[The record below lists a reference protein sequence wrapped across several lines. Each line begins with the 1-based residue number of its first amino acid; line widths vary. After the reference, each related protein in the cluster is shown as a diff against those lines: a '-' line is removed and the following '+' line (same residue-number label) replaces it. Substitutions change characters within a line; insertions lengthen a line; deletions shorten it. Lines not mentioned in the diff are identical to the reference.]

1 MKSILNFFK
10 NNLKTLILSVI
21 FAIIIW
27 FAVSIQLFPNVHDHI
42 DGIAVTAEPTSY
54 MQRENLQITDFKQD
68 VSIQI
73 LGKRYVI
80 GTLTA
85 EDFTASL
92 DLSGITSPGTHTV
105 DVNVNMVQPNSD
117 FQIISNNLTA
127 SVEVERIIS
136 KEIALEVNTNS
147 VNVADGL
154 QIQTDDIT
162 LSSSSVLISGEQS
175 LVNSVAKAVIEPLF
189 DGVLTETTKINGTLA
204 IYDADG
210 TKIQTNELEYQSD
223 NYTVTI
229 PVYRVKTL
237 PLNIS
242 MNYPPNFN
250 KFSIKYSIFPKEITI
265 AAPADDMSIENLEK
279 IDVGEI
285 DLRDIT
291 YRDLQNS
298 IRLPISLADGYKN
311 LSGIGTAQ
319 VTFEDIDSYGRL
331 EVSVS
336 TENFMILNGDPS
348 YDYSFVTSQIDV
360 SAVGPSHIINNLSS
374 DDILGTVNLLGT
386 PAELGVKNVTVSIRV
401 AGQNNTAWITGD
413 YRIDIMIKEKLPE
426 EEEENE

>member
-10 NNLKTLILSVI
+10 NNLKTLIMSVI

-27 FAVSIQLFPNVHDHI
+27 FAVSIQVFPNVHDHI
-42 DGIAVTAEPTSY
+42 DGITITAEPTSY
-54 MQRENLQITDFKQD
+54 MQRENLQITDFQQD
-68 VSIQI
+68 ITIQI

-92 DLSGITSPGTHTV
+92 DLSEITSPGTHTV

-117 FQIISNNLTA
+117 YQIISNNLTA

-136 KEIALEVNTNS
+136 KEIALDVNTNS
-147 VNVADGL
+147 INVADGL
-154 QIQTDDIT
+154 QIQTDDIS
-162 LSSSSVLISGEQS
+162 LSTSNVLISGEQS
-175 LVNSVAKAVIEPLF
+175 LVNSVARAVIEPLY
-189 DGVLTETTKINGTLA
+189 DGVLTETTKINGIVV

-210 TKIQTNELEYQSD
+210 TKIETNELEYQSD

-237 PLNIS
+237 PLNVS
-242 MNYPPNFN
+242 MIYPQNFN
-250 KFSIKYSIFPKEITI
+250 TYSIKYSIFPQEITI
-265 AAPADDMSIENLEK
+265 AAPADDISIENLER

-285 DLRDIT
+285 DLTDIT

-319 VTFEDIDSYGRL
+319 VTFKDIDSYGRL
-331 EVSVS
+331 ELPVS
-336 TENFMILNGDPS
+336 TENFTILNGDPS
-348 YDYSFVTSQIDV
+348 YDYSFVTSQIDIT
-360 SAVGPSHIINNLSS
+360 AVGPSDIIKTLSS

-386 PAELGVKNVTVSIRV
+386 PAELGVKNVTVMIRI

-413 YRIDIMIKEKLPE
+413 YKIDIMIKEKVS
-426 EEEENE
+426 EEEND

>member
-136 KEIALEVNTNS
+136 KEIPLEVNTNS

-162 LSSSSVLISGEQS
+162 LSSSSVHISGEQS

-189 DGVLTETTKINGTLA
+189 NDVLTETTRINGTLVF
-204 IYDADG
+204 YDADG

-237 PLNIS
+237 PLNVS
-242 MNYPPNFN
+242 VNYPPNFN

-348 YDYSFVTSQIDV
+348 YDYSLVTSQIDV

-413 YRIDIMIKEKLPE
+413 YRIDIMIKEKPP

>member
-10 NNLKTLILSVI
+10 NNLKTLIMSVI

-27 FAVSIQLFPNVHDHI
+27 FAVSIQVFPNVHDHI
-42 DGIAVTAEPTSY
+42 DGITITAEPTSY
-54 MQRENLQITDFKQD
+54 MQRENLQITDFQQD
-68 VSIQI
+68 ITIQI

-92 DLSGITSPGTHTV
+92 DLSEITSPGTHTV
-105 DVNVNMVQPNSD
+105 DVNVNMVQPNTD
-117 FQIISNNLTA
+117 YQIISNNLTA

-136 KEIALEVNTNS
+136 KEIALDVNTNS
-147 VNVADGL
+147 INVADGL
-154 QIQTDDIT
+154 QIQTDDIS
-162 LSSSSVLISGEQS
+162 LSTSNVLISGEQS
-175 LVNSVAKAVIEPLF
+175 LVNSVARAVIEPLY
-189 DGVLTETTKINGTLA
+189 DGVLTETTKINGIVV

-210 TKIQTNELEYQSD
+210 TKIETNELEYQSD

-237 PLNIS
+237 PLNVS
-242 MNYPPNFN
+242 MIYPQNFN
-250 KFSIKYSIFPKEITI
+250 TYSIKYSIFPQEITI
-265 AAPADDMSIENLEK
+265 AAPADDISIENLER

-285 DLRDIT
+285 DLTDIT

-319 VTFEDIDSYGRL
+319 VTFKDIDSYGRL
-331 EVSVS
+331 ELPVS
-336 TENFMILNGDPS
+336 TENFTILNGDPS
-348 YDYSFVTSQIDV
+348 YDYSFVTSQIDIT
-360 SAVGPSHIINNLSS
+360 AVGPSDIIKTLSS

-386 PAELGVKNVTVSIRV
+386 PAELGVKNVTVMIRI

-413 YRIDIMIKEKLPE
+413 YKIDIMIKEKVS
-426 EEEENE
+426 EEEND

>member
-10 NNLKTLILSVI
+10 NNFKTLILSVI

-175 LVNSVAKAVIEPLF
+175 LVNSVAKAVVEPLF
-189 DGVLTETTKINGTLA
+189 NGVLTETARINGTLA

-210 TKIQTNELEYQSD
+210 MKIQTNDLEYQSD

-242 MNYPPNFN
+242 MNYPSNFN

-265 AAPADDMSIENLEK
+265 AAPADDMSIENLER

-360 SAVGPSHIINNLSS
+360 TAVGPSYIIKNLSS

-413 YRIDIMIKEKLPE
+413 YRIDIMIKEKPP

>member
-42 DGIAVTAEPTSY
+42 DGITVTAEPTSY

-80 GTLTA
+80 GSLTA

-117 FQIISNNLTA
+117 FQIISNNITA

-147 VNVADGL
+147 VNVEDGL

-162 LSSSSVLISGEQS
+162 LSSASVLISGEQS
-175 LVNSVAKAVIEPLF
+175 LVNSVAKAVIEPIF
-189 DGVLTETTKINGTLA
+189 DGVLTETTRINGTLA

-210 TKIQTNELEYQSD
+210 TKIETNELEYQSD

-242 MNYPPNFN
+242 MNYPSNFN
-250 KFSIKYSIFPKEITI
+250 TFSIKYSIFPKEITI

-331 EVSVS
+331 EFPVS

-360 SAVGPSHIINNLSS
+360 SAVGPSDIINNLSS

-401 AGQNNTAWITGD
+401 SGQNNTAWITGD

-426 EEEENE
+426 EEENE

>member
-1 MKSILNFFK
+1 MKSILHFFK

-413 YRIDIMIKEKLPE
+413 YRIDIMIKEKPPE
-426 EEEENE
+426 GEENE